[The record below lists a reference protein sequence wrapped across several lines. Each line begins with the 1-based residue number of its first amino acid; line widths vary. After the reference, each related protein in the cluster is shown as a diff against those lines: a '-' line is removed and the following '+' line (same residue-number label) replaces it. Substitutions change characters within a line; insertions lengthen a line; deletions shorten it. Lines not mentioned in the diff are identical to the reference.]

1 MCKTRSFS
9 ALAAAACWIVG
20 SIAPLMAQ
28 VADGPGVTVDLGGA
42 MLMHRPAVAYPAA
55 ALARQVEGTVSVQAT
70 LDAKGNVSDAHVVGG
85 PDELRKTALLSVL
98 DWHFANASAG
108 ATRLVSI
115 TFLKPPQVN
124 PPAALAGPVSL
135 SGVLSG
141 VVGGGP
147 VVAFS
152 QQTAV
157 VARSTGPRTVKSI
170 AVYGLPDQSKNDLIS
185 GLPVHVGDVL
195 TTESTAKLIAVVKQ
209 YDEHLTVGTAYSQ
222 AGETEIRISVS
233 GAGMSPGVGVL
244 TGLLAASTAPQAIPV
259 SGDAPQAAPLKRVI
273 PVYPPEARQIRLQGV
288 VRLKAVIAKDGSVQN
303 LTVVSG
309 HPLLVQPA
317 LDAAKQ
323 WLYKPTLLN
332 GQPVEVATDIEI
344 NFTMADPPAQ
354 Q

>member
-9 ALAAAACWIVG
+9 ALAASACWLVAG
-20 SIAPLMAQ
+20 VAPLMAQ
-28 VADGPGVTVDLGGA
+28 TADGPGVTVDLGGA
-42 MLMHRPAVAYPAA
+42 MLMHRTAVAYPAA
-55 ALARQVEGTVSVQAT
+55 ALARQIEGTVSVQAT
-70 LDAKGNVSDAHVVGG
+70 LDAKGNVRDAHVVGG

-124 PPAALAGPVSL
+124 QPTAPAGQMTL
-135 SGVLSG
+135 SSNIGTGFGGVPG
-141 VVGGGP
+141 TI
-147 VVAFS
+147 S

-195 TTESTAKLIAVVKQ
+195 TTESTAKLIAAVKQ

-222 AGETEIRISVS
+222 AGETEIRISVP

-288 VRLKAVIAKDGSVQN
+288 VRLKAVIAKDGTVQS